1 MKLRTSTDRRADE
14 RVVANLQKN
23 VRDQRNAAAIAITP
37 QTPLRRRIDR
47 AA

>member
-23 VRDQRNAAAIAITP
+23 VREQRNAAAIALTR
-37 QTPLRRRIDR
+37 QSSLRQRIER

>member
-14 RVVANLQKN
+14 RVVSNLQKN
-23 VRDQRNAAAIAITP
+23 VRDQRAAAAIAVTRE
-37 QTPLRRRIDR
+37 TPLRRRLDR